1 MTTQRLFSYAKML
14 FKYCHDFLDA
24 LIADAL
30 DLPEV
35 FFNLPQVNGLAVVF
49 QQSVGVAHDE

>member
-1 MTTQRLFSYAKML
+1 ML
-14 FKYCHDFLDA
+14 LDYSHDLLNA

-35 FFNLPQVNGLAVVF
+35 FFNLPQVKGLAVIL
-49 QQSVGVAHDE
+49 QQSVSVTHQKGL

>member
-1 MTTQRLFSYAKML
+1 MNSLYAQML
-14 FKYCHDFLDA
+14 FDNRHDFLDA

-35 FFNLPQVNGLAVVF
+35 FFNF
-49 QQSVGVAHDE
+49 T